1 MTGLSYLTIEGVD
14 AVGKTTLASALR
26 AHFEAAGR
34 RAVVKPEF
42 PSAPEVALPIDDA
55 LKRSIFIGEG
65 FAGGPAA
72 AFFFMAYAESL
83 AIDGLPPADLIVGDR
98 GLDSLCLYQGPAIC
112 GRDRFDVVA
121 VVSAMEALYSSLSLR
136 IPERTLLLV
145 LPAAQLPGRFAS
157 RNGRPPTHAE
167 LEHLVWLQEEFVRV
181 ASQRPRFRVVD
192 AQGDPETVL
201 QKAVHAVET

>member
-1 MTGLSYLTIEGVD
+1 M
-14 AVGKTTLASALR
+14 
-26 AHFEAAGR
+26 
-34 RAVVKPEF
+34 
-42 PSAPEVALPIDDA
+42 
-55 LKRSIFIGEG
+55 
-65 FAGGPAA
+65 
-72 AFFFMAYAESL
+72 
-83 AIDGLPPADLIVGDR
+83 
-98 GLDSLCLYQGPAIC
+98 
-112 GRDRFDVVA
+112 A

>member
-26 AHFEAAGR
+26 SHYEVAGR
-34 RAVVKPEF
+34 RTVVKPEF
-42 PSAPEVALPIDDA
+42 PSAPEVVLPINDA

-83 AIDGLPPADLIVGDR
+83 AIDVLPPADLIVGDR

-112 GRDRFDVVA
+112 GRDRFDA
-121 VVSAMEALYSSLSLR
+121 LAAVSAMEALYSSLCLR
-136 IPERTLLLV
+136 IPDRTLLLV
-145 LPAAQLPGRFAS
+145 LPPAQLPGRFER
-157 RNGRPPTHAE
+157 RNGRMPTHAE
-167 LEHLVWLQEEFVRV
+167 LAHLVWLQEEFVRV
-181 ASQRPRFRVVD
+181 AAQRPRFRVVD